1 MAKKSKIIIAFLLV
15 ILMLIS
21 ILQIKS
27 LAANP
32 NDSDMVVIKE
42 NDEQYLIYIN
52 GLLNEKFEF
61 AFADSADASN
71 LSYIESIEDD
81 NGNSIAY
88 VDSGLINQY
97 FNTDNTYIWVSTENE
112 TLISG
117 EKIVLTDVK
126 TVQELQGIE
135 NITKNI
141 TVESSAEDEKI
152 KINGTEGTEY
162 YYKFFAPGSS
172 EEYNKLLNLVNE
184 ISGFNDETDMFT
196 KLQAYCELE
205 DVYNSLVSNLGDDN
219 WTKAENLEITK
230 PYGAKENEQY
240 VLWLKDSN
248 GNIDVQFLT
257 AYERE
262 VTIVDEVEKTEE
274 VTVSLPVTYD
284 NMTGLFIALAVV
296 VLAIVVIIAMKIISK
311 KRKA

>member
-97 FNTDNTYIWVSTENE
+97 FNTDNTYIWVGTENE

>member
-184 ISGFNDETDMFT
+184 ISGFNGETDMFT

>member
-1 MAKKSKIIIAFLLV
+1 
-15 ILMLIS
+15 
-21 ILQIKS
+21 
-27 LAANP
+27 
-32 NDSDMVVIKE
+32 
-42 NDEQYLIYIN
+42 
-52 GLLNEKFEF
+52 
-61 AFADSADASN
+61 
-71 LSYIESIEDD
+71 
-81 NGNSIAY
+81 
-88 VDSGLINQY
+88 
-97 FNTDNTYIWVSTENE
+97 
-112 TLISG
+112 
-117 EKIVLTDVK
+117 
-126 TVQELQGIE
+126 
-135 NITKNI
+135 
-141 TVESSAEDEKI
+141 
-152 KINGTEGTEY
+152 
-162 YYKFFAPGSS
+162 
-172 EEYNKLLNLVNE
+172 
-184 ISGFNDETDMFT
+184 MFT

>member
-196 KLQAYCELE
+196 KLQAYSELE

>member
-257 AYERE
+257 AYEKE
-262 VTIVDEVEKTEE
+262 VTLVEKVEKTEE
-274 VTVSLPVTYD
+274 VTVALPVTYD
-284 NMTGLFIALAVV
+284 NTTGLVIALVV
-296 VLAIVVIIAMKIISK
+296 IVVAIIAIIAFKLISK
-311 KRKA
+311 KRRA